1 MFSFEFSAKTE
12 FRSGG
17 ERRGEQWQVPARGV
31 LSRERLDAHDVQPHV
46 QRDGIQAELV
56 EGEGRSVRVE
66 KCLSNPQQ
74 E

>member
-1 MFSFEFSAKTE
+1 MFSFEFGAKTE

-46 QRDGIQAELV
+46 QRDGFQGLNSIGYL
-56 EGEGRSVRVE
+56 
-66 KCLSNPQQ
+66 KLY
-74 E
+74 

>member
-46 QRDGIQAELV
+46 QRDGIQAVLV